1 MARKIKSNAA
11 QVAVYFFYLFPL
23 FFIFENTVPVS
34 TGWMQLRNKVKA
46 KTTARLETASATSGL
61 LVKGTP
67 YTFLRAKI
75 STKKK
80 MPIITDDMSTTQ
92 IENLAALGLP
102 APSSFDILTL
112 KKKLYSNDDL

>member
-75 STKKK
+75 ITKKK